1 MSLNILF
8 SCNLTENFLHYRSEE
23 DEIKDIK
30 EYSQKKNNVGLKKK
44 ILPSL
49 FKEDAEEVLQE
60 EKDKKASKSKRRRN
74 RKKANQNPENKGIVN
89 QPNSNQK
96 KKKGNRPDVNPDAL
110 LGKSNYKSNSDN
122 ASIKRKRKKNGQAGQ
137 NNQQGQNGAKKA
149 KIDINA
155 ELSISDARLEHYG
168 LNPRQF
174 KKKMRGQKFK
184 KTKN

>member
-1 MSLNILF
+1 MTEKFIL
-8 SCNLTENFLHYRSEE
+8 CRAEE

-30 EYSQKKNNVGLKKK
+30 EYAQKKNNVGLKKK

-49 FKEDAEEVLQE
+49 FKEDTEEVLQE
-60 EKDKKASKSKRRRN
+60 EKDKKASKSKKRRN
-74 RKKANQNPENKGIVN
+74 RKKANQNSENTGSVN

-96 KKKGNRPDVNPDAL
+96 KKKASRPDVNPNAL
-110 LGKSNYKSNSDN
+110 LGISNNKPNSEN
-122 ASIKRKRKKNGQAGQ
+122 ASKKRKRKKNGPSGQ
-137 NNQQGQNGAKKA
+137 NNQQGQNGPKRA

-174 KKKMRGQKFK
+174 KRKMRGQKFK
-184 KTKN
+184 KPKN